1 VGYKQRDSG
10 GRIWVAIPDFRTMSQ
25 LIAIDCGHGASPD
38 TGASALVFED
48 AVVAEV
54 GKALEAEF
62 IQRGQ
67 RVIMCRPKVANSV
80 TDSLN
85 RRVSTAN
92 QGGADLYISLHCNAF
107 KATDKP
113 MGVEVFAIGA
123 KGREIA
129 ARVEHNLSAQG
140 QKSRGVKDGS
150 HLFVLKYTQAPAI
163 LVELFFVD
171 SEADVELYK
180 SIGPVGLAT
189 AIAGAVVGSTP
200 LTPGQNQPKPTSEP
214 TKPNA
219 KTLGQF
225 IDEGGCST
233 AGLARLNEGL
243 IEATDGAVL
252 SFVACDKIKA
262 NDSAVN
268 LALASGLEK
277 SFWKVVNEYQA
288 EFGKPLQI
296 NSLYRTAAQQ
306 IALYEWFSNGKC
318 GISACARPGTS
329 NHEAGQAIDVEDYEN
344 AKTIFKKNGWVWQ
357 MDRSGNDP
365 VHFEKEVGAKK
376 LTILALQR
384 YWNRN
389 NPTDKIAEDGQYGPK
404 TRAKALQLPIDG
416 Y

>member
-1 VGYKQRDSG
+1 
-10 GRIWVAIPDFRTMSQ
+10 MSQ
-25 LIAIDCGHGASPD
+25 LFAIDCGHGTSPD
-38 TGASALVFED
+38 TGASALLFED

-54 GKALEAEF
+54 GAALKTEF
-62 IQRGQ
+62 EQRGQ

-85 RRVSTAN
+85 RRVHVSN

-107 KATDKP
+107 KRTDKP
-113 MGVEVFAIGA
+113 MGVEVFAIGT
-123 KGREIA
+123 KGREVA
-129 ARVEHNLSAQG
+129 ARVERNLAAQG
-140 QKSRGVKDGS
+140 QKSRGVKNGD

-163 LVELFFVD
+163 LVELFFLD
-171 SEADVELYK
+171 SEADVALYK

-189 AIAGAVVGSTP
+189 AIAGAVMGDAP
-200 LTPGQNQPKPTSEP
+200 LTPNQNQPKPTTEP
-214 TKPNA
+214 TKPKA

-233 AGLARLNEGL
+233 AGLAGLNAGL
-243 IEATDGAVL
+243 IEATNGAVVT
-252 SFVACDKIKA
+252 FPACDKIKV
-262 NDSAVN
+262 NDGAVN
-268 LALASGLEK
+268 LALAAGLEK
-277 SFWKVVNEYQA
+277 SFWAVVNEYR
-288 EFGKPLQI
+288 GKLGRPLQI

-306 IALYEWFSNGKC
+306 ICLFEWFQRGKC

-357 MDRSGNDP
+357 MDKSGNDP

-376 LTILALQR
+376 LTVLALQR